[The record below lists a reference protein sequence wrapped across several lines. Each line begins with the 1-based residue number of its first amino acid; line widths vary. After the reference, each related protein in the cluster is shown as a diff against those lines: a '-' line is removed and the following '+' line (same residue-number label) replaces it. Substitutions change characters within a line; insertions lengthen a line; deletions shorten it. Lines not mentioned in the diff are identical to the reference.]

1 MSRSGCGKAERRKRW
16 LIDCAIAVS
25 SVLALQQGE
34 RLFRLGS
41 CGPGR
46 PAGAWPITVAEI
58 DRKRSGFFSC
68 AAGRMRVY
76 FRQSGRGMFAPAC
89 GFRAARRLSSLVPTD
104 SRAEVNPLT
113 PRGDRRRGVGW
124 EATHGRC
131 DLSLR
136 CMNRPTKN
144 CGLRRQQPGR
154 PRDHGSPLRREE
166 RSQKRCVRQL
176 F

>member
-1 MSRSGCGKAERRKRW
+1 MRPEFLLQTRWSNAATPIERRGQDR
-16 LIDCAIAVS
+16 AIGAS
-25 SVLALQQGE
+25 E
-34 RLFRLGS
+34 IGS
-41 CGPGR
+41 
-46 PAGAWPITVAEI
+46 A
-58 DRKRSGFFSC
+58 DLNRKRSRFFSC
-68 AAGRMRVY
+68 AARRMRVY

-89 GFRAARRLSSLVPTD
+89 GFRAARRLSSLATTD

-113 PRGDRRRGVGW
+113 PRGDRRRGVGR
-124 EATHGRC
+124 ETAHGRR

>member
-1 MSRSGCGKAERRKRW
+1 VASSFKGFGVAYRRCARSIYSDLVSRKLLNPTARRQQDRTIDPSLISGAD
-16 LIDCAIAVS
+16 LNS
-25 SVLALQQGE
+25 
-34 RLFRLGS
+34 
-41 CGPGR
+41 
-46 PAGAWPITVAEI
+46 
-58 DRKRSGFFSC
+58 KRSRFFSC

-89 GFRAARRLSSLVPTD
+89 GFRAARRLSSQVTTD
-104 SRAEVNPLT
+104 SRVEVNPLT
-113 PRGDRRRGVGW
+113 PRGDRRRGVGR
-124 EATHGRC
+124 ETTHGRR